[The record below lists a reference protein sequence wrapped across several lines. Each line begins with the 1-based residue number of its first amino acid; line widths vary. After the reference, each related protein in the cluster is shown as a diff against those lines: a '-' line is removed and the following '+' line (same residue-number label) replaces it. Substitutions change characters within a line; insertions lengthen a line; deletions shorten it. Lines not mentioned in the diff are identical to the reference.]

1 MYLCTHIF
9 GCCKLSCRQTV
20 YKSFELV
27 QMTLHDK
34 LLESHGT
41 FYNLNVLLDSAST
54 ILIFR
59 LRTQPDAQ
67 ERVATPA
74 QAVRDPIC

>member
-1 MYLCTHIF
+1 MVAIRTDSI
-9 GCCKLSCRQTV
+9 TV
-20 YKSFELV
+20 NNVFV
-27 QMTLHDK
+27 HTHDK